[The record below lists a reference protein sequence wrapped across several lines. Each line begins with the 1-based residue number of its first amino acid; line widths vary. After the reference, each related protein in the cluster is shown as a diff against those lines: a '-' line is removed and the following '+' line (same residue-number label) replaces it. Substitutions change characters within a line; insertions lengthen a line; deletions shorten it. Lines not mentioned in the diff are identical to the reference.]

1 MSGIDPE
8 SKRAKDRDTPG
19 PARCFAL
26 LYSGENSI
34 DMIRKKLGATNPGE
48 AEEGSV
54 RADYG
59 RDVMKNG
66 SVPSRLWQGRESDRC
81 VQVSRFRLR

>member
-1 MSGIDPE
+1 MSGIDPK
-8 SKRAKDRDTPG
+8 SKRAKDRGTPG

-26 LYSGENSI
+26 FYSRENSI
-34 DMIRKKLGATNPGE
+34 EMIGKKLGATNPGE

-54 RADYG
+54 RADYE

-66 SVPSRLWQGRESDRC
+66 SVTSRD
-81 VQVSRFRLR
+81 

>member
-81 VQVSRFRLR
+81 VQVPCFRLR